1 MIIQKD
7 FPLSQI
13 LWYEIGGKAQYLL
26 EVEKAEDVEEALD
39 FVEKNKIQRVLVVG
53 LGSNIII
60 TDDYFQGAVIRIVQH
75 QSCHSRERGRPHEV
89 HSALVVNPLGT
100 IKGEFITVFAGT
112 TLDNLITFSLVNNL
126 TGLEW
131 AGGLPGTVG
140 AGIRGNVGAFGK
152 EIKDNLFSVDVI
164 KRKNKGYIHKTL
176 KKSDLHFSYRNS
188 LVKENKNLII
198 ISATFKLQPA
208 NPQTLALVE
217 KIYKTNINYRE
228 KHHPLEYP
236 TCGSVF
242 KNISESDHVQKI
254 ISIWPDVKE
263 LVNTKWHGKVSM
275 GYIIGRLGFSGYRI
289 GNMQVSQKHNNF
301 IVNLGAG
308 KARDVIT
315 IIKKIQN
322 KVHETFGFL
331 PEVEVEIVK

>member
-13 LWYEIGGKAQYLL
+13 LWYEIGGKTKYLL
-26 EVEKAEDVEEALD
+26 EAQNSEDIEEALS
-39 FVEKNKIQRVLVVG
+39 FIEKNKIKKVFVVG
-53 LGSNIII
+53 LGSNLIFP
-60 TDDYFQGAVIRIVQH
+60 DDFFPGAVIRIVGLMKPSGNDFQ
-75 QSCHSRERGRPHEV
+75 
-89 HSALVVNPLGT
+89 
-100 IKGEFITVFAGT
+100 IKNEFITVFAGT
-112 TLDNLITFSLVNNL
+112 TLDNLITLSLVNNL

-198 ISATFKLQPA
+198 VSATFKLQPA
-208 NPQTLALVE
+208 NPQTLTLVE
-217 KIYKTNINYRE
+217 KIYKTSINFRE
-228 KHHPLEYP
+228 KHHPIEYP
-236 TCGSVF
+236 TCGSIF
-242 KNISESDHVQKI
+242 KNIAEIDHIKKI
-254 ISIWPDVKE
+254 ISIWPDTKE
-263 LVNTKWHGKVSM
+263 LIETEWHGKVSM
-275 GYIIGRLGFSGYRI
+275 GYIIGRLGLSGYRI

-322 KVHETFGFL
+322 KVQATFGFL
-331 PEVEVEIVK
+331 PEVEVEIASDTK